1 MNKNSRM
8 ALSHRFNRQINH
20 DKDAFNRLL
29 SIIHFQTKTN
39 IVSCVINGFI
49 ISSGLKSC
57 ALAVIHDT
65 MQPMACEGVFRL
77 KSKSEQLAEMQQRRE
92 KILDMIREDGSATV
106 KMLTETFNLTEA
118 TIRTDLRVL
127 QQQGYV
133 QRFHGGATLVDGKQN
148 THALLLERQINLAEK
163 DRIGAL
169 AASFI
174 EPGDTIILDSG
185 TTTTAIANHLSH
197 IKKLSVITTGVNI
210 ALQLGGEPGVNIL
223 LTGGSF
229 KFPTLS
235 TSGDKAASFF
245 ENVLAQKLF
254 LATACISPRLGLS
267 FPSETD
273 IKVKMAMINAANTV
287 YVVADSSKID
297 KVSMFALP
305 CDWSHINYL
314 ITDAGISPTAVQAFE
329 KLGVKVLIAGA

>member
-1 MNKNSRM
+1 
-8 ALSHRFNRQINH
+8 
-20 DKDAFNRLL
+20 
-29 SIIHFQTKTN
+29 
-39 IVSCVINGFI
+39 
-49 ISSGLKSC
+49 
-57 ALAVIHDT
+57 
-65 MQPMACEGVFRL
+65 L
-77 KSKSEQLAEMQQRRE
+77 KSKSEQLVEMQQRRE

-106 KMLTETFNLTEA
+106 KMLTDAFNLTEA

-148 THALLLERQINLAEK
+148 THALMLERQTQLAEK
-163 DRIGAL
+163 DSIGKL

-197 IKKLSVITTGVNI
+197 IKKLSVTTTAVNI

-223 LTGGSF
+223 LTGGTF

-267 FPSETD
+267 YPSETD

-305 CDWSHINYL
+305 CDWQHIHYL
-314 ITDAGISPTAVQAFE
+314 ITDKGISKAAIEAFE
-329 KLGVKVLIAGA
+329 KLGVKVLIADA

>member
-1 MNKNSRM
+1 M
-8 ALSHRFNRQINH
+8 
-20 DKDAFNRLL
+20 
-29 SIIHFQTKTN
+29 
-39 IVSCVINGFI
+39 
-49 ISSGLKSC
+49 
-57 ALAVIHDT
+57 
-65 MQPMACEGVFRL
+65 

-106 KMLTETFNLTEA
+106 KMLTDTFKLTEA

-148 THALLLERQINLAEK
+148 THAMLLERQVNLTAK
-163 DRIGAL
+163 DRIGKL
-169 AASFI
+169 AAGFI

-235 TSGDKAASFF
+235 TSGDKAAGFF

-254 LATACISPRLGLS
+254 LATACISPRHGLS

-273 IKVKMAMINAANTV
+273 IKLKTAMINAANTV

-305 CDWSHINYL
+305 CDWRHIDYL
-314 ITDAGISPTAVQAFE
+314 ITDDGISNTAIQAFE
-329 KLGVKVLIAGA
+329 KVGVKVLVAGA